1 MDYAMHSLLHNRLTL
16 NGAISL
22 KIRFKRKNLTKNSTW
37 TVGNGYK
44 LVL

>member
-22 KIRFKRKNLTKNSTW
+22 KIRFQRNLTKTSTW